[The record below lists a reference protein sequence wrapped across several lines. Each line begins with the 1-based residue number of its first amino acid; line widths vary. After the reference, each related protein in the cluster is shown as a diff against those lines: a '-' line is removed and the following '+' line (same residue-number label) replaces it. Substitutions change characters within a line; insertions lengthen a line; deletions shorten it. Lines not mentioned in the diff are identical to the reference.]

1 MSQIFGSV
9 TVNGH
14 YSIISQYRHMK
25 TNCSVISDQI
35 YYNSKPVSMN
45 NTSEKCDK
53 HIFVPYYL
61 FDLDI
66 DVLALW
72 SFHLDP
78 PLDNQLANGMVA

>member
-1 MSQIFGSV
+1 ML
-9 TVNGH
+9 
-14 YSIISQYRHMK
+14 
-25 TNCSVISDQI
+25 
-35 YYNSKPVSMN
+35 VSMN